1 MSKYNTTRNVHVI
14 VHGQRQL
21 FETIKSRLSEFGFD
35 GNKLVLADM
44 NKTGNVGDY
53 VAMLWPPMAPKE
65 VIVSEITDFNGNGR
79 GMGAWAQV
87 NQKEIDRIA
96 LT

>member
-1 MSKYNTTRNVHVI
+1 MSKYDTTRNVHVI

-35 GNKLVLADM
+35 SNKLVLADM

-65 VIVSEITDFNGNGR
+65 VIVSEITDFNGNGS

>member
-1 MSKYNTTRNVHVI
+1 MSKYDTTKSVHVI

-21 FETIKSRLSEFGFD
+21 FETIKSKLSEFGFD
-35 GNKLVLADM
+35 SNRLVLADM

-65 VIVSEITDFNGNGR
+65 VIVSEITDLNGNGQ
-79 GMGAWAQV
+79 GMGAWSQV